1 MHSSMLHFI
10 IAALVIIT
18 SLFVLVVKWKQQ
30 YWTRKGVP
38 QLNPT
43 LIFGDFG
50 PVFSSST
57 SYKDFFLDI
66 YKSARSAGHKYVGVY
81 AMAKAQF
88 VPIDIELI
96 KTILSKD
103 FNYFTSRGAVH
114 HKSIHLTANLMS
126 MEGKE
131 WKERRVKLTPF
142 FSSGKNYD
150 L

>member
-1 MHSSMLHFI
+1 MLQCI
-10 IAALVIIT
+10 IAVFLLIT
-18 SLFVLVVKWKQQ
+18 SFFVFLQKWKQQ

-43 LIFGDFG
+43 LVFGDFG
-50 PVFSSST
+50 PVFSAST

-88 VPIDIELI
+88 VPIDVELI

-103 FNYFTSRGAVH
+103 FHYFTSRGALH

-131 WKERRVKLTPF
+131 WKERRVKLTPL
-142 FSSGKNYD
+142 FSSGKKYYD
-150 L
+150 M